1 MNKELP
7 INQDDLDL
15 IIKLIDFG
23 LNGLP
28 NLRDYLKRK
37 LGDFVNEYNELRN
50 KAEEEETTT
59 IRQLTNDL
67 NN

>member
-59 IRQLTNDL
+59 NSTTNE
-67 NN
+67 

>member
-23 LNGLP
+23 LNGIP
-28 NLRDYLKRK
+28 NLRDHLKRK

-59 IRQLTNDL
+59 DSMTNE
-67 NN
+67 